1 MTYFNILSIISV
13 LVYFV
18 IYNYRNNISNYLK
31 ITDQPDGLRK
41 IHKKPTPKTGSFSI
55 ALIFMFI
62 MIFNLFYKFID
73 SNFNYILFGSLFVF
87 IAGFL
92 DDKFKLSASIKIILL
107 SLAIIILF
115 FQTDIFII
123 KKFYIYSL
131 DFFFNLN
138 FFSYIFTLS
147 CFLVLTNALN
157 LADGINGLATG
168 IIFFWLI
175 YLSQLFDSDLGLIIN
190 LILVH
195 LILIFFHN
203 YKGHHFLGDSGSL
216 MLSAFVALLTI
227 YLYNLNIDN
236 PNKYNSSEIILILF
250 IIPILDMIRL
260 FFERIINK
268 KSPAF
273 ADNNHLHH
281 YLMKQFSERK
291 ALFIYL
297 ISINIPII
305 FIIKFNFSLILTLVS
320 VILIYFSYIFIYKT
334 RLKNYE

>member
-1 MTYFNILSIISV
+1 MTYFNILSIFSV
-13 LVYFV
+13 LIYFV
-18 IYNYRNNISNYLK
+18 IYSYRNDISNYLK
-31 ITDQPDGLRK
+31 ITDQPDSLRK

-55 ALIFMFI
+55 ALIFTFI
-62 MIFNLFYKFID
+62 MIFNLFSKFID

-92 DDKFKLSASIKIILL
+92 DDKFKLSASIKIIFL
-107 SLAIIILF
+107 SSAITILF
-115 FQTDIFII
+115 IQNDIFVIR
-123 KKFYIYSL
+123 KFYIYSS

-138 FFSYIFTLS
+138 YFSYIFTLS

-175 YLSQLFDSDLGLIIN
+175 YISQIFDNNLGLIIN

-216 MLSAFVALLTI
+216 MLSAFIALLTI
-227 YLYNLNIDN
+227 YLYNLNINN
-236 PNKYNSSEIILILF
+236 PNKYNSSETILILF
-250 IIPILDMIRL
+250 IIPILDMVRL

-268 KSPAF
+268 KSPAY

-281 YLMKQFSERK
+281 YLSKQFSESK
-291 ALFIYL
+291 ALIIYL

-305 FIIKFNFSLILTLVS
+305 SVIKFNFSIILTLIT
-320 VILIYFSYIFIYKT
+320 VILIYFTYIIIYKA
-334 RLKNYE
+334 RFKNYE